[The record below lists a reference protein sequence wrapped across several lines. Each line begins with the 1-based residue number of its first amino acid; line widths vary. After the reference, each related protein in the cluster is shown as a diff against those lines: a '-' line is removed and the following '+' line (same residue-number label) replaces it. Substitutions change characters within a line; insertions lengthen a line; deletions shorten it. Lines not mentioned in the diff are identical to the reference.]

1 MIIRNPKYLLCGDP
15 TYLWS
20 VAELR
25 DWEMELLSLD
35 QRDPGVIDCLK
46 EVRAIL
52 AEKD

>member
-1 MIIRNPKYLLCGDP
+1 MTIRNPKYLLCGDP
-15 TYLWS
+15 TFLWS

-35 QRDPGVIDCLK
+35 QRDPFVIDAL
-46 EVRAIL
+46 EDVRAII